1 MELHFPW
8 LELTVLTPLI
18 GALTV
23 FRLKDHEVVRNRS
36 ILFLAAT
43 LVFALAAWADFA
55 VLGGPEDHDPF
66 DLIGRI
72 AGRPVLLIDTLSGP
86 LLPLGALLY
95 LVTAMAT
102 PRTKVRRFSFAWN
115 LVGCSILLATFCCH
129 EPGEL
134 VLLLTLGTIPPLI
147 ELRDRQK
154 PTRVFAIHMG
164 LFVCLITAGWWLTRS
179 SGPDP
184 SLLGVLCLLAGV
196 LVRTGIVP
204 VHCWLTDLFEHA
216 TFGTSLLFVTPMVGA
231 YAAVH
236 LVLPIAPGWVIRSL
250 AIASLI
256 TSIYA
261 AAMATVQKEAR
272 RFFCYI
278 LLSHASLIL
287 VGLETATPVGLTGS
301 LTVWLSDALALAGF
315 GLTLR
320 STEARIGRVSLAN
333 YHGLYEHTPTLA
345 MFFLLTG
352 LASVGFPG
360 AFGFVG
366 SELLVDGAVEAYPSI
381 GTVVVLIG
389 ALNGI
394 AVMRA
399 YFRLFTGVRHASSIS
414 LGCGAAERV
423 AVMILTV
430 LIIVGGLFPQRLIT
444 SRHHAASEIVEARER
459 RFPPDKPEPP
469 FEDVAAVGRAVPPSL
484 SN

>member
-1 MELHFPW
+1 
-8 LELTVLTPLI
+8 
-18 GALTV
+18 
-23 FRLKDHEVVRNRS
+23 
-36 ILFLAAT
+36 
-43 LVFALAAWADFA
+43 
-55 VLGGPEDHDPF
+55 
-66 DLIGRI
+66 
-72 AGRPVLLIDTLSGP
+72 
-86 LLPLGALLY
+86 
-95 LVTAMAT
+95 
-102 PRTKVRRFSFAWN
+102 
-115 LVGCSILLATFCCH
+115 
-129 EPGEL
+129 
-134 VLLLTLGTIPPLI
+134 
-147 ELRDRQK
+147 
-154 PTRVFAIHMG
+154 
-164 LFVCLITAGWWLTRS
+164 
-179 SGPDP
+179 
-184 SLLGVLCLLAGV
+184 
-196 LVRTGIVP
+196 
-204 VHCWLTDLFEHA
+204 
-216 TFGTSLLFVTPMVGA
+216 
-231 YAAVH
+231 
-236 LVLPIAPGWVIRSL
+236 
-250 AIASLI
+250 
-256 TSIYA
+256 
-261 AAMATVQKEAR
+261 
-272 RFFCYI
+272 
-278 LLSHASLIL
+278 

-414 LGCGAAERV
+414 LSCGAAERV

-469 FEDVAAVGRAVPPSL
+469 SEDVAAVGRAVPPSL